1 MLQEVGN
8 IGRRRGVPDLVGRA
22 DLDDASVLHDR
33 DAVAE
38 AYGFVE
44 IVRDE
49 QDRLAH
55 LRLQREQFVLQLA
68 PDHGVQRRE
77 RLVHQQDVGVG
88 RQRPRQADA
97 LLHAARQL
105 ADVAIGPVRES
116 DQRQFLVG
124 DAIAGVGCVAA
135 ELEAERDV
143 LAHRPRRDQRELLE
157 DHRDTRQNVG
167 LGLEFRGESLDA
179 RNRVADEKLALVGLS
194 DWADRR
200 IGELSGGMQQ
210 RVGLARALATDADI
224 LLMDEPFSA
233 LDAVIRRKLQDE
245 LRALQAQVHKTIL
258 FVTHD
263 IDEAM
268 RLGDRIA
275 VMQEGRIVQVG
286 TPGTSGTPLRQP
298 MSRTS

>member
-1 MLQEVGN
+1 MPHDGALIDVATCDAATL
-8 IGRRRGVPDLVGRA
+8 RR
-22 DLDDASVLHDR
+22 
-33 DAVAE
+33 
-38 AYGFVE
+38 
-44 IVRDE
+44 
-49 QDRLAH
+49 
-55 LRLQREQFVLQLA
+55 LRLTRIAMVFQQFALIPSRTV
-68 PDHGVQRRE
+68 RRTS
-77 RLVHQQDVGVG
+77 RS
-88 RQRPRQADA
+88 ASSS
-97 LLHAARQL
+97 AASR
-105 ADVAIGPVRES
+105 
-116 DQRQFLVG
+116 
-124 DAIAGVGCVAA
+124 C
-135 ELEAERDV
+135 
-143 LAHRPRRDQRELLE
+143 H
-157 DHRDTRQNVG
+157 
-167 LGLEFRGESLDA
+167 A

-263 IDEAM
+263 LDEAV

-286 TPGTSGTPLRQP
+286 HARRTSGTPPPSAYVADFLKHDR
-298 MSRTS
+298 